1 MFDDLLTVKA
11 PLEARISGCTNE
23 QERHLTGRMVLRCID
38 GAALPDFVSP
48 GRAA

>member
-1 MFDDLLTVKA
+1 
-11 PLEARISGCTNE
+11 
-23 QERHLTGRMVLRCID
+23 LTGWMVQRCLD